1 MQHMQLYLKAAGVVL
16 DGAIAKS
23 SKAPASDK
31 LIGRYTDDKGAASR
45 FVGDQWLKLEDD
57 SIVRFA
63 RTGYPTG
70 MIRTA
75 NTRKEGF
82 YKIKVKGFAHQS
94 DQPLTFSVG
103 AVTFKRGAPN
113 PVFGYYSFPP
123 GGPDKLHAVELTAFI
138 GAN

>member
-1 MQHMQLYLKAAGVVL
+1 
-16 DGAIAKS
+16 
-23 SKAPASDK
+23 
-31 LIGRYTDDKGAASR
+31 
-45 FVGDQWLKLEDD
+45 
-57 SIVRFA
+57 
-63 RTGYPTG
+63 

-123 GGPDKLHAVELTAFI
+123 ADPINYTRGADRLYRSQLHDQCGTYGISDPDLSRRRKEKI
-138 GAN
+138 S